1 MARQALPPIP
11 DNTYSTPS
19 SAVLRQD
26 GTMGPQPKKPPAGPD
41 CQHISERFVE
51 EAIHKKSLRKP
62 CIVALELFR
71 HFVRIIAIIQCM
83 QYWVRGRNDIH
94 DIASTHPESGAEVC

>member
-1 MARQALPPIP
+1 MARQALPPLP

-19 SAVLRQD
+19 SAVLKQD
-26 GTMGPQPKKPPAGPD
+26 GTKGPQRKKKPPAGPD

-62 CIVALELFR
+62 CIVEALREDHR
-71 HFVRIIAIIQCM
+71 H
-83 QYWVRGRNDIH
+83 
-94 DIASTHPESGAEVC
+94 HPVHAVLGSREKRHP